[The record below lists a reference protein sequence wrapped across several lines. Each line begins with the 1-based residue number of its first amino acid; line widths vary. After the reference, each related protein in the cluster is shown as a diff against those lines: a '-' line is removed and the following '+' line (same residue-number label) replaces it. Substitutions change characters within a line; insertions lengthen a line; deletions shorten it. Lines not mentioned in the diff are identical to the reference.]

1 MEVVAPVVLGAGRFE
16 VRGTLGT
23 GGAGVVYR
31 AFDHRLQREV
41 ALKLLRRAS
50 GRDLYRFKREFRALA
65 DIVHPNLIALY
76 ELQATG
82 DEWYFTMELVE
93 GVSFI
98 DWVRPPR
105 GHGGPTRTRAD
116 IVGAQLDAMRLRGAL
131 IQLVDALLALH
142 KAGKLHRDLKPSNV
156 LVTREGRV
164 ALLDFGLVAAVAE
177 DNPEKLAVGTPVYMS
192 PEQAADQPLGEAS
205 DWYSLGAM
213 LYEALTGRRP
223 FEGDAEQVM
232 TRKQTELPPE
242 PHRMASGMP
251 GDLSR
256 LAMELLQPSPHAR
269 PNGIAIL
276 ERLGAVP
283 SAKTRDIARTAATAS
298 FVGRTREL
306 DELRRALADSR
317 RRGVAV
323 MLRGKSGIGK
333 STLVRRFLRELGDK
347 VFVLEGRCF
356 EREQVPFKMLD
367 GIVDMLTT
375 LAIVLPADE
384 VETLAPRDL
393 PSLVRLFPVMKRVA
407 RFADL
412 AAQASPP
419 ADPAELRRRG
429 FAALRQ
435 LLGKLARIRPLV
447 IFVDDAHWGDADSVG
462 LLAELVHG
470 ADAQMLVIVA
480 HRPEDYLGVVARLK
494 HPPASAPR
502 RGDVRELEIG
512 GLADEDALAL
522 VEQLAADSGHAQDIA
537 RVGEGNPLVLV
548 ELARAGGHTIGARI
562 DDLVRARAGRLAPE
576 AQAMLAVSAVAAR
589 PISIEIAA
597 RAAGVVD
604 GHAEARALTAERLA
618 TIRRL
623 GGDMILQPAHDHV
636 RAAVLAGIDVEA
648 RAGWH
653 EALARAFED
662 VQGEANV
669 DSQAVVEH
677 WLAAGHPGNAAH
689 HAVAAAAHAEE
700 ALAFQRAAE
709 LYAIAL
715 QYGPWDAAG
724 QRDLLRKQAH
734 ALACA
739 GQLDESALYYG
750 QAAELLPDDADAIDC
765 ERLRIEALLRR
776 GRLDE
781 ALPAADR
788 LLAHIG
794 VRSPL
799 GKGASRTRLGAQW
812 KQQKLRGLDYVE
824 RDATECRPAD
834 LLRIDVLY
842 SITSGLAFA
851 DPALGRVLQ
860 VELMRLALEC
870 GEPGR
875 VCLALAQEVC
885 YAAAAGSRN
894 WTAVEALGDR
904 LLAIADRLG
913 SAHARGLAD
922 AAVGIAAYMGGRW
935 REARGHLES
944 GVATLRDHG
953 AGVRWEIDVGEAYW
967 LGALFYLGDWRELYR
982 QSTLLLR
989 DALDRGDVV
998 AQLGISSGRGIL
1010 AWLVAGKPDQARA
1023 QLVAAERSLAEGF
1036 HLPHVQAVQAACN
1049 IDLYAGDAAA
1059 AARRLDEAWP
1069 EIDRIGALR
1078 LQQLR
1083 VELLLLRARVALA
1096 DTSHP
1101 PEDRVRLALRLAD
1114 DLIKEAAP
1122 WAVALGLLVR
1132 ASAQALR
1139 GDRDGAVATLLV
1151 AEDQLAGAGMLGWLH
1166 VARLRRGTLEGGPG
1180 GIARAEAARDL
1191 LKDLGAADPDAVAAL
1206 LVPWR

>member
-1 MEVVAPVVLGAGRFE
+1 
-16 VRGTLGT
+16 
-23 GGAGVVYR
+23 
-31 AFDHRLQREV
+31 
-41 ALKLLRRAS
+41 
-50 GRDLYRFKREFRALA
+50 
-65 DIVHPNLIALY
+65 
-76 ELQATG
+76 
-82 DEWYFTMELVE
+82 
-93 GVSFI
+93 
-98 DWVRPPR
+98 
-105 GHGGPTRTRAD
+105 
-116 IVGAQLDAMRLRGAL
+116 
-131 IQLVDALLALH
+131 
-142 KAGKLHRDLKPSNV
+142 
-156 LVTREGRV
+156 
-164 ALLDFGLVAAVAE
+164 
-177 DNPEKLAVGTPVYMS
+177 
-192 PEQAADQPLGEAS
+192 
-205 DWYSLGAM
+205 
-213 LYEALTGRRP
+213 
-223 FEGDAEQVM
+223 
-232 TRKQTELPPE
+232 
-242 PHRMASGMP
+242 
-251 GDLSR
+251 
-256 LAMELLQPSPHAR
+256 
-269 PNGIAIL
+269 
-276 ERLGAVP
+276 
-283 SAKTRDIARTAATAS
+283 
-298 FVGRTREL
+298 
-306 DELRRALADSR
+306 
-317 RRGVAV
+317 
-323 MLRGKSGIGK
+323 
-333 STLVRRFLRELGDK
+333 
-347 VFVLEGRCF
+347 
-356 EREQVPFKMLD
+356 
-367 GIVDMLTT
+367 
-375 LAIVLPADE
+375 
-384 VETLAPRDL
+384 
-393 PSLVRLFPVMKRVA
+393 
-407 RFADL
+407 
-412 AAQASPP
+412 
-419 ADPAELRRRG
+419 
-429 FAALRQ
+429 
-435 LLGKLARIRPLV
+435 
-447 IFVDDAHWGDADSVG
+447 
-462 LLAELVHG
+462 
-470 ADAQMLVIVA
+470 
-480 HRPEDYLGVVARLK
+480 
-494 HPPASAPR
+494 
-502 RGDVRELEIG
+502 
-512 GLADEDALAL
+512 
-522 VEQLAADSGHAQDIA
+522 
-537 RVGEGNPLVLV
+537 
-548 ELARAGGHTIGARI
+548 
-562 DDLVRARAGRLAPE
+562 
-576 AQAMLAVSAVAAR
+576 
-589 PISIEIAA
+589 
-597 RAAGVVD
+597 
-604 GHAEARALTAERLA
+604 
-618 TIRRL
+618 
-623 GGDMILQPAHDHV
+623 MILQPAHDHV

-689 HAVAAAAHAEE
+689 HAVAAALRAEE

-724 QRDLLRKQAH
+724 QRDLLQKQAH

-739 GQLDESALYYG
+739 GQLDEAALYYG

-799 GKGASRTRLGAQW
+799 GKGASRTRLGTQW

-824 RDATECRPAD
+824 RDATECRPED

-860 VELMRLALEC
+860 VDLLRLALEC

-922 AAVGIAAYMGGRW
+922 TAVGIAAYMGGRW
-935 REARGHLES
+935 REAGSRLES
-944 GVATLRDHG
+944 GIATLRDHG

-967 LGALFYLGDWRELYR
+967 LGSLFYLGDWRELYR

-1023 QLVAAERSLAEGF
+1023 QLAAAERVLAEGF

-1049 IDLYAGDAAA
+1049 IDLYAGNASG

-1069 EIDRIGALR
+1069 EIERVGALR

-1096 DTSHP
+1096 DSSRP
-1101 PEDRVRLALRLAD
+1101 IEERARLAYKIAD
-1114 DLIKEAAP
+1114 DLVKEAAP

-1139 GDRDGAVATLLV
+1139 DDRGSAAATLVV
-1151 AEDQLAGAGMLGWLH
+1151 AEDQLAAAGMLGWLH
-1166 VARLRRGTLEGGPG
+1166 VARLRRGILEGGPG

-1191 LKDLGAADPDAVAAL
+1191 LRDLGAASPDAVAAL